1 MFDISLSSFTIVRNK
16 FFDQK
21 EDHSQIQEIALS
33 LFLLQNP
40 QMQIETFWILFR
52 THRHQNFK

>member
-1 MFDISLSSFTIVRNK
+1 MFDISLSSFTIVRNE
-16 FFDQK
+16 FFNQK

-40 QMQIETFWILFR
+40 QMQIETF
-52 THRHQNFK
+52 